1 MERVDI
7 FVSGGGIAGLTA
19 AAVFA
24 ARGWSV
30 ALADPAPPE
39 SADVDTR
46 STAFLQPARRLFD
59 AAGIW
64 DALAPS
70 SAPLDILRVI
80 DTAGWPPVE
89 TARRDFAATD
99 VGEVTFGWNLPNAVT
114 RPALVAALRRQG
126 GVRLHLGAGFRA
138 LVMRDREA
146 VVTLSDGTRI
156 GAALVVA
163 ADGRASP
170 VRAAVGIDVALT
182 RYGQRA
188 LAFAVTHP
196 EPHGNVSTEIYNRG
210 GAFTLVPMPDRDGV
224 PASAVVWMEDAPR
237 AERLAALP
245 PEDLA
250 TEATTRSGAVLGSLS
265 LAGPVRDWPVV
276 TQTARRMTE
285 PRVALVAEAAHVL
298 PPIGAQGLNTSLADI
313 AALAEAMSLGDD
325 PGDAAVLATYERTR
339 ATDIRQRAAAI
350 DLFNRVCRSG
360 APAIQAARSA
370 GLRALHDL
378 APARR
383 AVMRA
388 GLGG

>member
-24 ARGWSV
+24 ARGLSV
-30 ALADPAPPE
+30 KLADPAPPG

-46 STAFLQPARRLFD
+46 STAFLQPARRLFEE
-59 AAGIW
+59 AGVW
-64 DALAPS
+64 DALAPFA
-70 SAPLDILRVI
+70 APLDVLRVV

-89 TARRDFAATD
+89 TARRDFVATD
-99 VGEVTFGWNLPNAVT
+99 VGEETFGWNLPNAVT
-114 RPALVAALRRQG
+114 RPALVAELHRQG
-126 GVRLHLGAGFRA
+126 RVDLRFGAGFRD
-138 LVMRDREA
+138 LVVRDREA
-146 VVTLSDGTRI
+146 VVSLSDGTRI
-156 GAALVVA
+156 GSTLVVA

-170 VRAAVGIDVALT
+170 VREAVGIDVSLT

-188 LAFAVTHP
+188 LAFSVTHP

-210 GAFTLVPMPDRDGV
+210 GAFTLVPMPDRDDM
-224 PASAVVWMEDAPR
+224 PASAVVWMEDAAR

-245 PEDLA
+245 PDELGA
-250 TEATTRSGAVLGSLS
+250 EATVRSGTALGPLT

-276 TQTARRMTE
+276 TQTARRLTD

-313 AALAEAMSLGDD
+313 AALAEALTLSDD
-325 PGDAAVLATYERTR
+325 PGDAAVLAAYAR
-339 ATDIRQRAAAI
+339 ARGTDIRLRAAAI

-360 APAIQAARSA
+360 TPAIQAVRSA
-370 GLRALHDL
+370 GLRTVHDL

-388 GLGG
+388 GLGS